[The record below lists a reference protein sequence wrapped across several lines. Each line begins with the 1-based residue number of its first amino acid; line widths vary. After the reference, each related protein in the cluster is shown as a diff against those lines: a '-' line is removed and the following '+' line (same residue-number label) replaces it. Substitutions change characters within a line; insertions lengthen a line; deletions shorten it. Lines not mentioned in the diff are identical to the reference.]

1 MLDEIS
7 GKYVLYLGVLV
18 RQKRVPSARMVSDGG
33 PDPAG
38 IFSGEREA
46 RRCWITQ
53 HGHTPPSLMPVC
65 HLIAALR
72 TMMHCSVHAVE
83 MQFIRLLT
91 PLTST
96 QRMKD
101 NHTVWRW
108 RLKMFSFYIYLN
120 VYIGY
125 I

>member
-1 MLDEIS
+1 MLTA
-7 GKYVLYLGVLV
+7 G
-18 RQKRVPSARMVSDGG
+18 MVSDGG

-38 IFSGEREA
+38 IFSGEREG

-65 HLIAALR
+65 HLISALR
-72 TMMHCSVHAVE
+72 TMMHCSVHALE
-83 MQFIRLLT
+83 RLFICLRT

-101 NHTVWRW
+101 NDTVMENVE
-108 RLKMFSFYIYLN
+108 LSIYDDMA
-120 VYIGY
+120 
-125 I
+125 